1 MTNSNPLIQLES
13 LGQSIWVDYIRR
25 QFLENG
31 DLEKLIQND
40 GVSGVT
46 SNPAIFEKAI
56 AHSND
61 YDAVIEG
68 MGGQTPEAIYNAL
81 SIQDI
86 QKAADQFQQ
95 LYISTKSLDGYV
107 SLEVAP
113 SFARNKEGTLAEA
126 RRLWREVERP
136 NVMIKVPGTS
146 ECVEAIRDLI
156 RDGININVTLL
167 FSLENYEAVAKAYIE
182 GLEARLEQGQNLQNV
197 ASVASFFLSRIDTL
211 IDPKLEE
218 KANDSN
224 PEIAKVAQAALGEV
238 AVASAKKAYQIYK
251 QLFET
256 ERFEKLVSHGAQPQR
271 LLWASTSSKNPNYS
285 DVKYLE
291 TLIGPHTVNTVPME
305 TLDAYRDHGKP
316 AVTVE
321 AELDKAD
328 AVLAS
333 LPKLGLNLAD
343 LTKQLEN
350 EGIDKFTEP
359 FTKLM
364 EAITE
369 KAKAKGVAVAA
380 SKK

>member
-1 MTNSNPLIQLES
+1 MTNSNPLKQLES

-31 DLEKLIQND
+31 DLEKLIQDD
-40 GVSGVT
+40 GISGVT

-61 YDAVIEG
+61 YDAVIEQ
-68 MGGQTPEAIYNAL
+68 MAGQTPEAIYNAL

-86 QKAADQFQQ
+86 QRAADQFQQ

-211 IDPKLEE
+211 IDPMLEE
-218 KANDSN
+218 KAKDSN
-224 PEIAKVAQAALGEV
+224 PEIAKAAKAAIGEV
-238 AVASAKKAYQIYK
+238 AIASAKKAYQIYK

-285 DVKYLE
+285 DVKYVE

-316 AVTVE
+316 TVTVE

-328 AVLAS
+328 AVIAS
-333 LPKLGLNLAD
+333 LPQLGLNLAD

-350 EGIDKFTEP
+350 EGIDKFTQP

-369 KAKAKGVAVAA
+369 KGKAKGVAVAA

>member
-1 MTNSNPLIQLES
+1 
-13 LGQSIWVDYIRR
+13 
-25 QFLENG
+25 
-31 DLEKLIQND
+31 
-40 GVSGVT
+40 
-46 SNPAIFEKAI
+46 
-56 AHSND
+56 
-61 YDAVIEG
+61 
-68 MGGQTPEAIYNAL
+68 
-81 SIQDI
+81 
-86 QKAADQFQQ
+86 
-95 LYISTKSLDGYV
+95 V

-211 IDPKLEE
+211 IDPMLEE
-218 KANDSN
+218 KAKDSN
-224 PEIAKVAQAALGEV
+224 PEIAKAAKAAIGEV
-238 AVASAKKAYQIYK
+238 AIASAKKAYQIYK

-285 DVKYLE
+285 DVKYVE

-316 AVTVE
+316 TVTVE

-328 AVLAS
+328 AVIAS
-333 LPKLGLNLAD
+333 LPQLGLNLAD

-350 EGIDKFTEP
+350 EGIDKFTQP

-369 KAKAKGVAVAA
+369 KGKAKGVAVAA

>member
-1 MTNSNPLIQLES
+1 MTNSNPLKQLES

-40 GVSGVT
+40 GISGVT

-182 GLEARLEQGQNLQNV
+182 GLEARLDQGQNLQNV

-218 KANDSN
+218 KAKDSN
-224 PEIAKVAQAALGEV
+224 PEIAKAAQAALGEV
-238 AVASAKKAYQIYK
+238 AIASAKKAYQIYR

-285 DVKYLE
+285 DVKYIE

-316 AVTVE
+316 ALTVE
-321 AELDKAD
+321 TKLDKAD

-333 LPKLGLNLAD
+333 LPKLGLNLTD

>member
-1 MTNSNPLIQLES
+1 
-13 LGQSIWVDYIRR
+13 
-25 QFLENG
+25 
-31 DLEKLIQND
+31 
-40 GVSGVT
+40 
-46 SNPAIFEKAI
+46 
-56 AHSND
+56 
-61 YDAVIEG
+61 

-86 QKAADQFQQ
+86 QKAADLFQQ

-113 SFARNKEGTLAEA
+113 SLARNTEGTLAEA

-136 NVMIKVPGTS
+136 NVMIKVPGTKEGVS
-146 ECVEAIRDLI
+146 AIRDLI

-197 ASVASFFLSRIDTL
+197 SSVASFFLSRIDTL
-211 IDPKLEE
+211 IDPILEE
-218 KANDSN
+218 KAKDSN
-224 PEIAKVAQAALGEV
+224 PEIAKAAQAALGEV
-238 AVASAKKAYQIYK
+238 AIASAKKAYQIYK
-251 QLFET
+251 SLFET
-256 ERFEKLVSHGAQPQR
+256 ERFQKLVAHGAQPQR

-285 DVKYLE
+285 DVKYVE

-321 AELDKAD
+321 KDLDKAD
-328 AVLAS
+328 DVINSMHSMGLDLAQF
-333 LPKLGLNLAD
+333 
-343 LTKQLEN
+343 TTQLEN
-350 EGIDKFTEP
+350 EGIEKFLHPFDK
-359 FTKLM
+359 M
-364 EAITE
+364 MQAITE